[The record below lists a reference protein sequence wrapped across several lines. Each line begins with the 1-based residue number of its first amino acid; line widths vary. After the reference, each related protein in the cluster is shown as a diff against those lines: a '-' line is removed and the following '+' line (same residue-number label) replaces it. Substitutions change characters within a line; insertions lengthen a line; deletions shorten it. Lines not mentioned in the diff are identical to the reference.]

1 MLTLRASLF
10 WGVDSA
16 PSAPP
21 PGSRCVGG
29 GVAADLSHGA
39 GPLDRDRTDVTEFT
53 GGVANVVGDP
63 SVQLGGGVNLR
74 GDALYLSVQLQRE
87 ETFIITVI
95 IFLTIRCVYY
105 TTREISSANIA
116 FGSAN
121 IQRCY
126 TGQQLM

>member
-16 PSAPP
+16 P

-87 ETFIITVI
+87 ETFII
-95 IFLTIRCVYY
+95 FLTIRCVYY

-126 TGQQLM
+126 TGQQLL